1 MEKKKSIFDK
11 LRPLLLSLIVG
22 ILSVF
27 FFAEI
32 ILIAF
37 LIYVWYS
44 APANTSA
51 NYLEEGIIITIILT
65 ILTYFMK
72 MKFDKLVSSEKK
84 KNLL

>member
-11 LRPLLLSLIVG
+11 LRPVLLSTILG

-27 FFAEI
+27 IVAEI

-84 KNLL
+84 